1 MHIRRCIY
9 VNIVRQ
15 LQALTNLK
23 CLVDYVKAPMTML
36 QVKVVKRTPLA
47 SCTQWKVPNTTV
59 DMTAQDLIALF
70 PSILLTN
77 FLSNLHIYSK

>member
-1 MHIRRCIY
+1 MYIMYIT
-9 VNIVRQ
+9 IVRQ

-23 CLVDYVKAPMTML
+23 CLVDYLKATTTML
-36 QVKVVKRTPLA
+36 QVKVVKRMPLA

-59 DMTAQDLIALF
+59 DMTTQDLIALL
-70 PSILLTN
+70 PSILGTN